1 MKQIGIAFFEALG
14 KIGVAYIVAACLVGA
29 DTLIP
34 HKRIKYIYVDK
45 KDKKGE

>member
-1 MKQIGIAFFEALG
+1 MKEITIAVLETIG

-34 HKRIKYIYVDK
+34 HKYIYVNQK
-45 KDKKGE
+45 E